1 MRPWKWPRPRYDL
14 GQAPEMAAVD
24 ALGIVVE
31 IAVATLRAA
40 CPALREP
47 RLPPWAP
54 PRVRMAQSVLT
65 HAEALRLAVERYR
78 ETVGYE
84 IDLDDDDDDLSF

>member
-1 MRPWKWPRPRYDL
+1 MTPWKWPRPRYAL
-14 GQAPEMAAVD
+14 HEAPEIAAVD

-40 CPALREP
+40 CPELREARIP
-47 RLPPWAP
+47 SWAP
-54 PRVRMAQSVLT
+54 PRVWLAQSVIT

-84 IDLDDDDDDLSF
+84 LAHGADDELPF